1 MKLNFQ
7 SQGCGK
13 ILDIAGQGGAVGL
26 GLKIGHMCIVPKITF
41 SFKVEQHLKTSVC
54 VKDLLR
60 LTGKQNILRLMVF
73 SLFFFSTTF
82 SEY

>member
-13 ILDIAGQGGAVGL
+13 ILDIAGQGL

-73 SLFFFSTTF
+73 SLFFFSATF